1 MRFLPMV
8 EMTLGSVIS
17 NGTKRREKSVYQD
30 ENSPVDK
37 NDINEVISNE
47 MKGEIPTKRKK
58 KFFPLI
64 EMTHKT
70 LKYYK

>member
-1 MRFLPMV
+1 MV